1 MLIASCRF
9 LNKIG
14 DKVKKAG
21 ERIDDEMDRI
31 QAGVARLP
39 TAIRYTYNP
48 KSVYWCCIGCIRLTQ
63 RTFVSAIATMTST
76 RRLKTEQDKRSV
88 SFPFHPLHLPSIL
101 LTYSRLYTS

>member
-48 KSVYWCCIGCIRLTQ
+48 KSVCWSGSRNGSCYGSRMKVDPALI
-63 RTFVSAIATMTST
+63 TFG
-76 RRLKTEQDKRSV
+76 
-88 SFPFHPLHLPSIL
+88 
-101 LTYSRLYTS
+101 